1 MLLDIKRAFLHG
13 IATRT
18 LYVKLPA
25 EESEN
30 GKYVGRLNNT
40 LYGTRDAPVA
50 WLRAVREDMEAM
62 GFLEC
67 KVTTG
72 VFVHSVRDVRVVTH
86 VDDSLVAGEREDV
99 EWLRDQLAQKKK

>member
-1 MLLDIKRAFLHG
+1 MVLDINRAFLHG
-13 IATRT
+13 VATRT
-18 LYVKLPA
+18 LYVELPE

-50 WLRAVREDMEAM
+50 WLRAVREDMETL

-72 VFVHSVRDVRVVTH
+72 VFVHPVRDIRVVTH
-86 VDDSLVAGEREDV
+86 VDDFRSRRRARGADLVTG
-99 EWLRDQLAQKKK
+99 